1 MLCTMLTIIV
11 WVLPLLVTP
20 YAKMVPFMPSIDDWT
35 TLSLVLSYTCM
46 GKGNQQKASKLLATS
61 CVGSQH
67 KLHLVCWQTCW
78 NAVGIEAVLTL
89 LH

>member
-1 MLCTMLTIIV
+1 MLTIIV